1 MNRNGDKR
9 NKGNRDKRDMKNLDN
24 EETQRIC
31 FNFQL
36 NLFECQDQSQLYFIF
51 KCPGP
56 GIWAHFL

>member
-36 NLFECQDQSQLYFIF
+36 NLFEC
-51 KCPGP
+51 
-56 GIWAHFL
+56 